1 MKNVLI
7 YCRQIQ
13 AVKNPI
19 AVSYRNAGI
28 LAKELNA
35 DILMNKTDRLQD
47 KEYNI
52 IILPYFNR
60 YTDYVT
66 LKGLINSNQKR
77 FLIRTEYEEVSVSMK
92 EFKPHN
98 EICNFEGGKNFI
110 NTNLL
115 ISKTA
120 NPIKTKKYDCI
131 YYSRYRA
138 DRMEYCTKYLQGN
151 IYLSTHPKNH
161 KHFFHAGCRPKLIK
175 HIDWTEG
182 KETLNLFRYS
192 LYLEDKYTHNVF
204 NNLANR
210 WYEAGFCN
218 NVVFFDVNCWNT
230 INKSEIGYFKEQIK
244 DYIVTD
250 YESLKRKIDYCN
262 QDFEKHLAIQKG
274 WRISEPLLR
283 ENMIKDLK
291 RIIYE

>member
-7 YCRQIQ
+7 YCRQIK
-13 AVKNPI
+13 AVKTPI
-19 AVSYRNAGI
+19 AVSYRNAEI

-35 DILMNKTDRLQD
+35 DILMSKTDRIQNKD
-47 KEYNI
+47 YDVI
-52 IILPYFNR
+52 ISTYFNR
-60 YTDYVT
+60 YTDYKT
-66 LKGLINSNQKR
+66 LRGLININQTR
-77 FLIRTEYEEVSVSMK
+77 ILIKTEYEDVDV
-92 EFKPHN
+92 FKDFNPYI
-98 EICNFEGGKNFI
+98 EICNFEGGKNFVNI
-110 NTNLL
+110 NLL
-115 ISKTA
+115 ISKQPNQITQ
-120 NPIKTKKYDCI
+120 KKYDCI

-138 DRMEYCTKYLQGN
+138 DRMEYCAKYLQGN

-175 HIDWTEG
+175 HIDWAQG

-230 INKSEIGYFKEQIK
+230 INKSEIGYFKDQIK
-244 DYIVTD
+244 EYIVTD
-250 YESLKRKIDYCN
+250 YESLQQKINYCN

-274 WRISEPLLR
+274 WRLQEPILR
-283 ENMIKDLK
+283 KNMIEELK